1 MYKKDYHPDENL
13 IYETE
18 HYKFPVS
25 KSTTEDPD
33 LARTV
38 KIDEALYDEAKVRL
52 NEDTKL
58 NKKIDD
64 EAEKRE
70 DTDIFISN
78 SLTDYSKKMSASMRS
93 LPDVTTA
100 IGKYSAVHSCVCR
113 VGDYASIINLR
124 GYFNGT
130 TMINLSD
137 VGLMDLAT
145 TSHSYN
151 SSIQGTI
158 IGVAYSYAD
167 INKQCRIAAV
177 ANKTNFE
184 VRTNVSVYDKL
195 FYFTITFM
203 LERNIT

>member
-33 LARTV
+33 LDRTV
-38 KIDEALYDEAKVRL
+38 KIDEALYAEAKVRL

-70 DTDIFISN
+70 NTDIFISN
-78 SLTDYSKKMSASMRS
+78 ALTDYSKKMSAATRP

-100 IGKYSAVHSCVCR
+100 IGKYSQVHSCTCR
-113 VGDYASIINLR
+113 VGEYASIISLR

-137 VGLMDLAT
+137 VGLRNLTT
-145 TSHSYN
+145 TSDSYS

-158 IGVAYSYAD
+158 IGVTYSHTD
-167 INKQCRIAAV
+167 INKQCRIVAV

-184 VRTNVSVYDKL
+184 VRTNVSVDDDL
-195 FYFTITFM
+195 IYFTITFM

>member
-33 LARTV
+33 LDRTV

-64 EAEKRE
+64 EAKERE

-78 SLTDYSKKMSASMRS
+78 SLTDYSKKMSASIRH
-93 LPDVTTA
+93 LPDVTTI
-100 IGKYSAVHSCVCR
+100 IGKCSQVHSCACR
-113 VGDYASIINLR
+113 VEDYASIINLR

-130 TMINLSD
+130 TIINLSD
-137 VGLMDLAT
+137 VGLRNLTT
-145 TSHSYN
+145 TSHSYD
-151 SSIQGTI
+151 SSVQGTI
-158 IGVAYSYAD
+158 IGVTYSHTD
-167 INKQCRIAAV
+167 INKQCRIVAV

-184 VRTNVSVYDKL
+184 VRTNVSVDDNL
-195 FYFTITFM
+195 IYFTITFM

>member
-33 LARTV
+33 LDRTV

-70 DTDIFISN
+70 NTDIFISN
-78 SLTDYSKKMSASMRS
+78 SLTDYSIKMGAAKRT
-93 LPDVTTA
+93 LPGVTTA
-100 IGKYSAVHSCVCR
+100 IGKYSQVRSCACR
-113 VGDYASIINLR
+113 VGEYASIISLR

-137 VGLMDLAT
+137 VGLRDLTT
-145 TSHSYN
+145 TSNSYG
-151 SSIQGTI
+151 SSPQGTI
-158 IGVAYSYAD
+158 IGVTYSHTD
-167 INKQCRIAAV
+167 INKQCRIVAV

-184 VRTNVSVYDKL
+184 VRTNVSVDDVL
-195 FYFTITFM
+195 IYFTITFM

>member
-33 LARTV
+33 LNRTV
-38 KIDEALYDEAKVRL
+38 KIDEALYNEAKVRL

-70 DTDIFISN
+70 NTDIFISN
-78 SLTDYSKKMSASMRS
+78 SLTDYSRKMGAASRH
-93 LPDVTTA
+93 LPDVTTT
-100 IGKYSAVHSCVCR
+100 IGKYSQVRSCACG
-113 VGDYASIINLR
+113 VGNYASIISLR

-137 VGLMDLAT
+137 VGLRELTT
-145 TSHSYN
+145 TSNYYN
-151 SSIQGTI
+151 SGIQGTI
-158 IGVAYSYAD
+158 IGVTYSHTD
-167 INKQCRIAAV
+167 INKQCRIVAV

-184 VRTNVSVYDKL
+184 VRTNVSVDDAL
-195 FYFTITFM
+195 IYFTITFM

>member
-1 MYKKDYHPDENL
+1 MYKKDYHPDDNL

-33 LARTV
+33 LNRTV

-70 DTDIFISN
+70 NTDIFISN
-78 SLTDYSKKMSASMRS
+78 SLTDYSKKMSAAKRV

-100 IGKYSAVHSCVCR
+100 IGSCSEVHSCACR

-130 TMINLSD
+130 TKINLSD
-137 VGLMDLAT
+137 VGLRDLTT
-145 TSHSYN
+145 TSNSYS
-151 SSIQGTI
+151 SSILGTI
-158 IGVAYSYAD
+158 IGVAYSHGD
-167 INKQCRIAAV
+167 INKQCIIAAV

-184 VRTNVSVYDKL
+184 VRTNVSVDDDL
-195 FYFTITFM
+195 FYFTITFI

>member
-38 KIDEALYDEAKVRL
+38 KIDKALYDEAKVRL

-64 EAEKRE
+64 EAEERE
-70 DTDIFISN
+70 NTDISIYN
-78 SLTDYSKKMSASMRS
+78 TLTNYSRKMGAATRP
-93 LPDVTTA
+93 LADVTTA
-100 IGKYSAVHSCVCR
+100 IGKYSQVYSCACR
-113 VGDYASIINLR
+113 VGEYASIISLR

-137 VGLMDLAT
+137 VGLKNLTT
-145 TSHSYN
+145 TSNSY
-151 SSIQGTI
+151 SSGIQGTI
-158 IGVAYSYAD
+158 IGVTYSHTD
-167 INKQCRIAAV
+167 INKQCRIVAV

-184 VRTNVSVYDKL
+184 VRTNVSVDDDL
-195 FYFTITFM
+195 IYFTITFM

>member
-1 MYKKDYHPDENL
+1 MYKKDCHPDENL

-33 LARTV
+33 LERTV
-38 KIDEALYDEAKVRL
+38 KIDEALYNEAKVRL

-64 EAEKRE
+64 EAEIRE
-70 DTDIFISN
+70 NTDIFISN
-78 SLTDYSKKMSASMRS
+78 SLTDYSKKISAAKRL

-100 IGKYSAVHSCVCR
+100 IGRYSQVHSCACR

-130 TMINLSD
+130 TTINLSD
-137 VGLMDLAT
+137 LGLRDLTT
-145 TSHSYN
+145 TSNSY
-151 SSIQGTI
+151 SSNIQGTI
-158 IGVAYSYAD
+158 IGVTYSHTD
-167 INKQCRIAAV
+167 IHKQCRIVAV
-177 ANKTNFE
+177 ANKTNFI
-184 VRTNVSVYDKL
+184 VRTNVSVNDNL
-195 FYFTITFM
+195 IYFTITFI

>member
-33 LARTV
+33 LERTV

-70 DTDIFISN
+70 NTDIFISN
-78 SLTDYSKKMSASMRS
+78 ALTDYSKKMSAATRP

-100 IGKYSAVHSCVCR
+100 IGKCRQVHSCTCR
-113 VGDYASIINLR
+113 VGHYASIISLR

-137 VGLMDLAT
+137 VGLRDLTT
-145 TSHSYN
+145 TSNSYS

-158 IGVAYSYAD
+158 IGVTYSHTD
-167 INKQCRIAAV
+167 INKQCRIVAV

-184 VRTNVSVYDKL
+184 VRTNVSVDDDL
-195 FYFTITFM
+195 IYFTITFM

>member
-1 MYKKDYHPDENL
+1 MYKRDYHPDENL
-13 IYETE
+13 IFETE

-70 DTDIFISN
+70 NTDIFISN
-78 SLTDYSKKMSASMRS
+78 SLTDYSKKMGASTRV
-93 LPDVTTA
+93 LADVTTA
-100 IGKYSAVHSCVCR
+100 IGKYSQVHSCACR
-113 VGDYASIINLR
+113 VEDYLSIINLR

-130 TMINLSD
+130 TIINLSD
-137 VGLMDLAT
+137 VGLKVLTT
-145 TSHSYN
+145 TSNSYS

-158 IGVAYSYAD
+158 IGVTYSHTD
-167 INKQCRIAAV
+167 INKQCRIVAV

-184 VRTNVSVYDKL
+184 VRTNVSVDDDL
-195 FYFTITFM
+195 IYFTITFM

>member
-78 SLTDYSKKMSASMRS
+78 SLTDYSKKMSASERS
-93 LPDVTTA
+93 LPNVTTA
-100 IGKYSAVHSCVCR
+100 IGKYRQVHSCACR

-137 VGLMDLAT
+137 VGLKNLTT
-145 TSHSYN
+145 TSDSYS

-158 IGVAYSYAD
+158 IGVTYSHTD
-167 INKQCRIAAV
+167 INKQCRIVAV
-177 ANKTNFE
+177 ANKTNFQ
-184 VRTNVSVYDKL
+184 VRTNVSVNDDL
-195 FYFTITFM
+195 IYFAITFI

>member
-33 LARTV
+33 LDRTV
-38 KIDEALYDEAKVRL
+38 KIDEALYYEAKVRL

-70 DTDIFISN
+70 NTDIFISN
-78 SLTDYSKKMSASMRS
+78 SLTDYSKKMSASTRH

-100 IGKYSAVHSCVCR
+100 IGSYSEVDSCACR
-113 VGDYASIINLR
+113 VEDYVSIISLR

-130 TMINLSD
+130 TIINLSD
-137 VGLMDLAT
+137 VGLRDLTT
-145 TSHSYN
+145 TSDSYG
-151 SSIQGTI
+151 SSPQGTL
-158 IGVAYSYAD
+158 IGVAYSYGD
-167 INKQCRIAAV
+167 INKQCRIVAV

-184 VRTNVSVYDKL
+184 VRTNVCANDNL

>member
-33 LARTV
+33 LDRTV
-38 KIDEALYDEAKVRL
+38 KIDEALYNEAKVRL
-52 NEDTKL
+52 NNDAKL
-58 NKKIDD
+58 SKKIDD

-70 DTDIFISN
+70 NTDIFISN
-78 SLTDYSKKMSASMRS
+78 SLSDYSKKMSAARRL

-100 IGKYSAVHSCVCR
+100 IGKYRQVHSSACR

-137 VGLMDLAT
+137 VGLRDLTT
-145 TSHSYN
+145 TSNSYS

-158 IGVAYSYAD
+158 IGVTYSHTD
-167 INKQCRIAAV
+167 INKQCRIVAV
-177 ANKTNFE
+177 ANKTNFQ
-184 VRTNVSVYDKL
+184 VRTNVSVYDDL
-195 FYFTITFM
+195 IYFTITFM
-203 LERNIT
+203 LDRNIT

>member
-33 LARTV
+33 LDRTV

-70 DTDIFISN
+70 STDIFLSN
-78 SLTDYSKKMSASMRS
+78 SLTDYSKKMGMATRP
-93 LPDVTTA
+93 LTDVTTA
-100 IGKYSAVHSCVCR
+100 IGKYSQVHSCAFR
-113 VGDYASIINLR
+113 VGDYVSIISLR

-137 VGLMDLAT
+137 VGLRDLTT
-145 TSHSYN
+145 TSNSYG
-151 SSIQGTI
+151 SSPQGTI
-158 IGVAYSYAD
+158 IGVTYSHTD
-167 INKQCRIAAV
+167 INKHCIIAAV

-184 VRTNVSVYDKL
+184 VRTNVSVDDDL
-195 FYFTITFM
+195 IYFTITFM
-203 LERNIT
+203 LKRNLT

>member
-1 MYKKDYHPDENL
+1 MYKRDYHPDENL

-70 DTDIFISN
+70 NTDIFISN
-78 SLTDYSKKMSASMRS
+78 SLTDYSKKMSASIRT

-100 IGKYSAVHSCVCR
+100 IGKYSQVHSCACR
-113 VGDYASIINLR
+113 VEDYASIISLR

-130 TMINLSD
+130 IMINLSD
-137 VGLMDLAT
+137 VGLKNLTT
-145 TSHSYN
+145 TSHSYG
-151 SSIQGTI
+151 SGPQGTI
-158 IGVAYSYAD
+158 IGVTYSHTD
-167 INKQCRIAAV
+167 INKQCRIVAV

-184 VRTNVSVYDKL
+184 VRTNVSVDDDL
-195 FYFTITFM
+195 IYFTITFM

>member
-64 EAEKRE
+64 EIKNRITSDNALEQKMMKKSAIYIE
-70 DTDIFISN
+70 YGFEGNVNVIQECYECDGKGFAIVPVPNSHNGPQHFYIMIYGNVTSVAISN
-78 SLTDYSKKMSASMRS
+78 AA
-93 LPDVTTA
+93 LPKTVGGALYDFPFSHVKALDTNERKAYRTTA
-100 IGKYSAVHSCVCR
+100 QIPQIITTG
-113 VGDYASIINLR
+113 GDFVIVSFSIL
-124 GYFNGT
+124 
-130 TMINLSD
+130 
-137 VGLMDLAT
+137 
-145 TSHSYN
+145 
-151 SSIQGTI
+151 
-158 IGVAYSYAD
+158 
-167 INKQCRIAAV
+167 
-177 ANKTNFE
+177 
-184 VRTNVSVYDKL
+184 
-195 FYFTITFM
+195 
-203 LERNIT
+203 

>member
-1 MYKKDYHPDENL
+1 MYKKDYRPDKNL

-38 KIDEALYDEAKVRL
+38 KIDEALYNEAKVRL

-58 NKKIDD
+58 IKKIDD

-78 SLTDYSKKMSASMRS
+78 SLTDYSKKMSASKRL

-100 IGKYSAVHSCVCR
+100 IGRYREVYSCACR
-113 VGDYASIINLR
+113 VGDYASIITLR

-130 TMINLSD
+130 TKINLSD
-137 VGLMDLAT
+137 IGLKNLTT
-145 TSHSYN
+145 TSNSY
-151 SSIQGTI
+151 SINGTL
-158 IGVAYSYAD
+158 IGVTYSHAD
-167 INKQCRIAAV
+167 ITKQCRIVAV

-184 VRTNVSVYDKL
+184 VRTNISVYNDL

>member
-13 IYETE
+13 IFETE

-64 EAEKRE
+64 EAEERE
-70 DTDIFISN
+70 NTDIFISN
-78 SLTDYSKKMSASMRS
+78 SLTNYSKKMSASIRP

-100 IGKYSAVHSCVCR
+100 IGRYSEVHSIACR
-113 VGDYASIINLR
+113 VEDYVSIISLR
-124 GYFNGT
+124 GYFSGT
-130 TMINLSD
+130 TTINLSD
-137 VGLMDLAT
+137 VGLRGLNT
-145 TSHSYN
+145 TSHTY
-151 SSIQGTI
+151 SSDTLGTI
-158 IGVAYSYAD
+158 IGVAYSHTD
-167 INKQCRIAAV
+167 INKQCRIVVV
-177 ANKTNFE
+177 ANKDYFA
-184 VRTNVSVYDKL
+184 VRTNVSVDDDL
-195 FYFTITFM
+195 SYFTITFM
-203 LERNIT
+203 LQRNIT

>member
-33 LARTV
+33 LNRAV
-38 KIDEALYDEAKVRL
+38 KIDEAMYYEAKVRL

-58 NKKIDD
+58 SKKIDD

-70 DTDIFISN
+70 NTDIFISN
-78 SLTDYSKKMSASMRS
+78 SLTDYSKKMSASKRV

-100 IGKYSAVHSCVCR
+100 IGRYSEVHSCACR

-130 TMINLSD
+130 TIINLSD
-137 VGLMDLAT
+137 VGLRDLTT
-145 TSHSYN
+145 TSNSYS

-158 IGVAYSYAD
+158 IGVAYSHAD
-167 INKQCRIAAV
+167 INKQCRIVAV

-184 VRTNVSVYDKL
+184 VRTNISVDDDL

>member
-1 MYKKDYHPDENL
+1 MYKRDYHPDENL

-33 LARTV
+33 IERTV
-38 KIDEALYDEAKVRL
+38 KIDEALYSEAKVRL

-70 DTDIFISN
+70 NTDIFISN
-78 SLTDYSKKMSASMRS
+78 SLTDYSKEMSAATRP
-93 LPDVTTA
+93 LPNVTTA
-100 IGKYSAVHSCVCR
+100 IGKYSQVHSCACR
-113 VGDYASIINLR
+113 VGDYASIISLR

-137 VGLMDLAT
+137 VGLKNLTT
-145 TSHSYN
+145 TSNSYG
-151 SSIQGTI
+151 SSPQGTI
-158 IGVAYSYAD
+158 IGVTYSHTD

-184 VRTNVSVYDKL
+184 VRTNVSVDDDL
-195 FYFTITFM
+195 IYFTITFM
-203 LERNIT
+203 LQRNIT

>member
-1 MYKKDYHPDENL
+1 MYKKDYHPDEKL

-33 LARTV
+33 LNRTI
-38 KIDEALYDEAKVRL
+38 KIDEALY
-52 NEDTKL
+52 N
-58 NKKIDD
+58 

-70 DTDIFISN
+70 NTDIFISN
-78 SLTDYSKKMSASMRS
+78 SLTDYSKKMSAAKRP

-100 IGKYSAVHSCVCR
+100 IGKYSQVHSCACR

-137 VGLMDLAT
+137 VGLKDLTT
-145 TSHSYN
+145 TSNSYN

-158 IGVAYSYAD
+158 IGVAYSHVD
-167 INKQCRIAAV
+167 INKQCRIVAV

-184 VRTNVSVYDKL
+184 VRTNVSVNDAMI
-195 FYFTITFM
+195 YFTITFM